1 MKKLTS
7 LQIMMLMGLSVGS
20 MQLFGKMQSSEMK
33 DAMLD
38 EQAEEVK
45 ADLAQVD
52 AEAERKL
59 ENKLDSMHE
68 TLISVERTVKHENL
82 GLDKLE
88 KSGNISEEEIA
99 KHAVILEKAQ
109 KELDD
114 IIERSSKK
122 HHNKHE
128 ARIQRIKDQLMKAE
142 QHLKRLND
150 KVSGNEQSEKKM
162 KKSKPSVDKSS
173 ANKQMKKKC
182 SKKKSAIQ
190 SDDIMQDEVA
200 IQSQSSSSSKS
211 PKSAAQH
218 HHSAK
223 KDRQTVSKKQ

>member
-45 ADLAQVD
+45 ADLAEVNPA
-52 AEAERKL
+52 AEE
-59 ENKLDSMHE
+59 
-68 TLISVERTVKHENL
+68 
-82 GLDKLE
+82 KLE
-88 KSGNISEEEIA
+88 KSLNEIHESFISIERKLSKVNRALEKESQSGASEEQIA
-99 KHAVILEKAQ
+99 THAVELEKIQ
-109 KELDD
+109 KNFDE
-114 IIERSSKK
+114 IIARCSKK
-122 HHNKHE
+122 HHIKHE
-128 ARIQRIKDQLMKAE
+128 GRIQRIKDQLMKAE

-182 SKKKSAIQ
+182 SKKKSAMQ
-190 SDDIMQDEVA
+190 SDDMMQDEVA

-223 KDRQTVSKKQ
+223 KDRQTVSKKH